1 MKVVNLHI
9 ADGITDTELLNALD
23 GNALAVYLK
32 NIFDIKQLALDNDRV
47 IIYVPDDLVKM
58 FNRSF
63 IETLLYDIVKLT
75 SDESTFRLRFM
86 LLPEDDNVALLE
98 SEVRDVY
105 DKAVKQMFEL
115 KATEQSDEHTFSQEV
130 SWLSFLTLLF
140 YLVLLLLAPTMFF
153 SLVDLVYWL
162 IVNVHTTALWLY
174 LDSFGVFLLLV
185 YATIYHILKRK
196 FKF

>member
-1 MKVVNLHI
+1 MKVINVHI
-9 ADGITDTELLNALD
+9 ADGITDTELLNALS
-23 GNALAVYLK
+23 GNALAIYLK

-63 IETLLYDIVKLT
+63 IETLLYDVVKLT
-75 SDESTFRLRFM
+75 SDEPTFRLRFM
-86 LLPEDDNVALLE
+86 LLPEDNNVALLE

-105 DKAVKQMFEL
+105 DKAVKHMFEL
-115 KATEQSDEHTFSQEV
+115 KATEKLDKHTFSHEV
-130 SWLSFLTLLF
+130 SWLSFLTLLL

-153 SLVDLVYWL
+153 SFVDLVYWL
-162 IVNVHTTALWLY
+162 IVNVHITALWLY

>member
-58 FNRSF
+58 FNKSF
-63 IETLLYDIVKLT
+63 IETLLYDVAKLT
-75 SDESTFRLRFM
+75 SDEPTFRLRFM
-86 LLPEDDNVALLE
+86 LLPEDNNVALLE

-105 DKAVKQMFEL
+105 DKAVKHMFEL
-115 KATEQSDEHTFSQEV
+115 KATEQLDEHTFSQEV

>member
-9 ADGITDTELLNALD
+9 ADGITDTELLNALS

-63 IETLLYDIVKLT
+63 IETLLYDVVKLT
-75 SDESTFRLRFM
+75 SDEPTFRLRFM

-105 DKAVKQMFEL
+105 DKAVKHMFEL
-115 KATEQSDEHTFSQEV
+115 KATEQSDKHTFSHEV
-130 SWLSFLTLLF
+130 SWLSFLTILF
-140 YLVLLLLAPTMFF
+140 YLVLLLLAPTMFL

-162 IVNVHTTALWLY
+162 IVNVHITSLWLY
-174 LDSFGVFLLLV
+174 LDSFGVFLLLT